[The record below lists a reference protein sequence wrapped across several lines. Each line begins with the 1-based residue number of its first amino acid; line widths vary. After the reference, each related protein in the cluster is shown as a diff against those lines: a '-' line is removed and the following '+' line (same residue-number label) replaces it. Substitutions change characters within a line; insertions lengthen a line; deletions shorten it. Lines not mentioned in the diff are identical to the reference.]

1 MRFLNVACA
10 SLMLM
15 LMMMGCDAA
24 KQPFNSVDITGIQG
38 YGSDFRLTDHTG
50 KPRTMADFRGK
61 VVAIFFGFTFCPDV
75 CPTTL
80 SDMRQVMQQL
90 GPQSEKLQVLFV
102 TVDPKRD
109 TAEVLGKY
117 VPSFNP
123 SFLGLYG
130 DDAATA
136 KATKDF
142 KIVARVVDGKTA
154 DSYSVD
160 HTAGMLI
167 FDGQGRLRLMSP
179 YGLGVDKIT
188 ADIRRLM

>member
-1 MRFLNVACA
+1 MRFLNLACIA
-10 SLMLM
+10 VML
-15 LMMMGCDAA
+15 LLMGCDVA
-24 KQPFNSVDITGIQG
+24 KQPFHSVDITGIQG
-38 YGSDFRLTDHTG
+38 YGSDFRLIDHTG

-130 DDAATA
+130 DDAATT
-136 KATKDF
+136 KVTKDF
-142 KIVARVVDGKTA
+142 KIVARVVNGKTT
-154 DSYSVD
+154 DSYTVD

-167 FDGQGRLRLMSP
+167 FDGQGRLRLMTP

-188 ADIRRLM
+188 TDIKRLM